1 MRPKPYIFLVEGFR
15 ECYRC
20 HKQTQVIAFGIPEM
34 NAEEDEPAFDF
45 AKGYSFEKLSLI
57 PWLEVMPREFRDFCE
72 TRYGYRRRPSRTTG
86 LTLHNNSCQHCDAM
100 QGENFLFEV
109 SGPFFIREKA
119 ELERLRFFKIDVPYT
134 AESTGVFDDLG
145 RASLSFAMAHAE
157 SLDLKT
163 LEPIIFSA
171 NE

>member
-20 HKQTQVIAFGIPEM
+20 HKQTRVIAFGIPEI

-86 LTLHNNSCQHCDAM
+86 LTLYNNSCQHCDAM

-109 SGPFFIREKA
+109 SGQFFIREKA
-119 ELERLRFFKIDVPYT
+119 DLERLRFFKIDVPCI
-134 AESTGVFDDLG
+134 AESTGVFDDWG
-145 RASLSFAMAHAE
+145 SRIA
-157 SLDLKT
+157 
-163 LEPIIFSA
+163 
-171 NE
+171 